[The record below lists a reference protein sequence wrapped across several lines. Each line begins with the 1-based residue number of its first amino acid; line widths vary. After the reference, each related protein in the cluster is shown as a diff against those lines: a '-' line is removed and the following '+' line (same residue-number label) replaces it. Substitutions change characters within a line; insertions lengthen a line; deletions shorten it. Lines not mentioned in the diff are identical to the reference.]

1 LTIHA
6 PLFGE
11 LQARR
16 PFQAE
21 AIVGK
26 DAPPLWLVRLA
37 VHLMPGSVAPTELLA
52 AAAVDAAGADSA
64 ARQLLDGT
72 NRHSDRQD
80 AYTPTARRRSA
91 VPT

>member
-1 LTIHA
+1 MTIK
-6 PLFGE
+6 PLFGG

-21 AIVGK
+21 ALVGK

-37 VHLMPGSVAPTELLA
+37 VRLMPGSVAPSELLA

-64 ARQLLDGT
+64 ARQMLDGT
-72 NRHSDRQD
+72 DRHSDRQD
-80 AYTPTARRRSA
+80 ASTPTAQRRSA
-91 VPT
+91 APT

>member
-1 LTIHA
+1 LTTHA

-16 PFQAE
+16 HFQAE

-37 VHLMPGSVAPTELLA
+37 VRLMPGSIAPSELLA

-64 ARQLLDGT
+64 ARKLLDGT
-72 NRHSDRQD
+72 DRHSDQD
-80 AYTPTARRRSA
+80 ASTPTARRRSA